1 MIGILIM
8 IGQFIVALS
17 ILVAIHELGH
27 MLPALWFGMKVEKYY
42 IGFPPKIFSFV
53 RKGIEFGLGAIPLGG
68 FVKISGMIDES
79 LDTKNLDA
87 APQPW
92 EFRAKP
98 AWQRLVVMLGGV
110 TVNFVFGVIIV
121 GIMLW
126 TWGITK
132 VPISAIKHGIHPME
146 AAQELGFKPGDEIVA
161 INGKKVEFYNE
172 IIVPKSIIDGDAI
185 YTVKRGSEEL
195 HIGVPVETLNK
206 LNEHPFILAR
216 TELYVGGVVEGTG
229 AEKAGLKHGDKI
241 FKINGSPVQ
250 FMDELKEVANK
261 NKNKSISVGLQ
272 RGKDTINVN
281 VLVSA
286 EGTMGVNLENKD
298 EYPTVTEKF
307 SLGSAFLT
315 APSYAADLVTT
326 HLKAFKLMFQ
336 GRINPAKTVGGPVKM
351 AGQFGTTFTLEK
363 FFTLL
368 AVISIMLAFMNLL
381 PIPAL
386 DGGHVMFLLF
396 EVITRRK
403 PSDKIVEVSQR
414 VGMMLLLTLTVLITF
429 KDIFEKF

>member
-1 MIGILIM
+1 MIGVLVM

-42 IGFPPKIFSFV
+42 IGFPPKVFSFV

-79 LDTKNLDA
+79 LDTKNLDS

-110 TVNFVFGVIIV
+110 TVNFVFGIIV
-121 GIMLW
+121 VGFMLW
-126 TWGITK
+126 TWGVTK
-132 VPISAIKHGIHPME
+132 VPISAVKNGIHPLE
-146 AAQELGFKPGDEIVA
+146 AAQELGFKHGDNIVA

-172 IIVPKSIIDGDAI
+172 IIVPKSIIDGDAT
-185 YTVKRGSEEL
+185 YTVKRGNEEL
-195 HIGVPVETLNK
+195 HINVPVETLNK
-206 LNEHPFILAR
+206 LGEDPFILAR
-216 TELYVGGVVEGTG
+216 TELYVSEVVVGTG
-229 AEKAGLKHGDKI
+229 AETAGVKPGDKI
-241 FKINGSPVQ
+241 LKINNQPVQ
-250 FMDELKEVANK
+250 FLDEMKAVVGKYK
-261 NKNKSISVGLQ
+261 NKKISVGLL
-272 RGKDTINVN
+272 RGKDTLNIPIQ
-281 VLVSA
+281 VSP
-286 EGTMGVNLENKD
+286 EGTIGTVPKNKE
-298 EYPTVTEKF
+298 EYPKITEEF
-307 SLGSAFLT
+307 SLGSAFMT
-315 APSYAADLVTT
+315 APSYAVELVST

-336 GRINPAKTVGGPVKM
+336 GRINPAKTVGGPIKM
-351 AGQFGTTFTLEK
+351 AGQFGQIFTFER

-386 DGGHVMFLLF
+386 DGGHVIFLLF

-403 PSDKIVEVSQR
+403 PSDKIVEISQR

-429 KDIFEKF
+429 KDIFEQL

>member
-42 IGFPPKIFSFV
+42 IGFPPKVFSFV

-79 LDTKNLDA
+79 LDTKNLDST
-87 APQPW
+87 PQPW

-110 TVNFVFGVIIV
+110 TVNFVFGIIV
-121 GIMLW
+121 VGFMLW

-132 VPISAIKHGIHPME
+132 VPISAIKDGIYPME
-146 AAQELGFKPGDEIVA
+146 AAKELGFKPGDQIMA

-172 IIVPKSIIDGDAI
+172 VIIPKSIIDGDAV
-185 YTVKRGSEEL
+185 YTVKRGNEEL
-195 HIGVPVETLNK
+195 QIGVPVETLNK
-206 LNEHPFILAR
+206 LGESAFMLAR
-216 TELYVGGVVEGTG
+216 TEFHVSGTTKGSG
-229 AEKAGLKHGDKI
+229 AEKAGLQANDKI
-241 FKINGSPVQ
+241 IQINGQKIQ
-250 FMDELKEVANK
+250 FVDEMRDIVGKH
-261 NKNKSISVGLQ
+261 KNKSIAVGIL
-272 RGKDTINVN
+272 RGKDTLHKNIQ
-281 VLVSA
+281 VSA
-286 EGTMGVNLENKD
+286 EGLIGANLENQH
-298 EYPTVTEKF
+298 ELPTIKEEF
-307 SLGSAFLT
+307 SLGNAFLT
-315 APSYAADLVTT
+315 APSYAVELVTT

-336 GRINPAKTVGGPVKM
+336 GRINPAKTVGGPIKM
-351 AGQFGTTFTLEK
+351 AGQFGQIFTFER

-368 AVISIMLAFMNLL
+368 AVISVMLAFMNLL

-429 KDIFEKF
+429 KDIFEQF